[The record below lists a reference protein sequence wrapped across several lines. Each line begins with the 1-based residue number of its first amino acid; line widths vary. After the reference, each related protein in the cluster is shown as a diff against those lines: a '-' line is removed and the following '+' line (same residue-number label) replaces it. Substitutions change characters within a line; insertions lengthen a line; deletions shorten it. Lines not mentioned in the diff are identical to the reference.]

1 MDTDARLDQI
11 LEALER
17 LGAQAARA
25 EAHVEQGDIH
35 VVSPCPALDRLCGTL
50 TKLGVVLV
58 VSVLTGGVGMLLWAV
73 GLRSSP

>member
-1 MDTDARLDQI
+1 MDTDARLDRI
-11 LEALER
+11 LEALEK

-25 EAHVEQGDIH
+25 EEHIERRDIH
-35 VVSPCPALDRLCGTL
+35 VVQPCPALDRLCGTL

-58 VSVLTGGVGMLLWAV
+58 VSVITAGVGMLLWAV